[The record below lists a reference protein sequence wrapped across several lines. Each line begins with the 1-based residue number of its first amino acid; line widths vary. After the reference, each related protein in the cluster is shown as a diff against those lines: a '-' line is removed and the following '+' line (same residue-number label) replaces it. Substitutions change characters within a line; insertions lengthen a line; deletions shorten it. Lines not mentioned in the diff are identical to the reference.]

1 MNSIRIYEGET
12 EHTSHPNSSPY
23 SMTPE
28 TYTLGDAE
36 KVWTLSHYEY
46 EITNSN

>member
-1 MNSIRIYEGET
+1 MNSTRIYEGES
-12 EHTSHPNSSPY
+12 ESDSHPNSSPY
-23 SMTPE
+23 SITPE

-46 EITNSN
+46 DINSN